1 MDSDRTFLFRI
12 QLSLYLKNKVSEFFW
27 RFKMSFFTTNVE
39 IFNHL
44 KFPEVKGRVQSSD
57 PGFLCRSGHPSPFI
71 LDQWEAS
78 RDSRVVK
85 RSLIGRSKRIWDP
98 GANQKIWKGFA
109 YYYGCRSLVR
119 LFWNHCLTK
128 IHLNYPRAC
137 ACMGKVLNVIQSFY
151 KTDFPPVF

>member
-1 MDSDRTFLFRI
+1 MLRI
-12 QLSLYLKNKVSEFFW
+12 QIILYGFGSNISFPNPIIFIFEEQVSEFFW

-44 KFPEVKGRVQSSD
+44 KFPEVKGRMQSSD

-119 LFWNHCLTK
+119 LFWNHGLTK
-128 IHLNYPRAC
+128 IHLNYPRDD
-137 ACMGKVLNVIQSFY
+137 GHGQSVKCYSKFL
-151 KTDFPPVF
+151 